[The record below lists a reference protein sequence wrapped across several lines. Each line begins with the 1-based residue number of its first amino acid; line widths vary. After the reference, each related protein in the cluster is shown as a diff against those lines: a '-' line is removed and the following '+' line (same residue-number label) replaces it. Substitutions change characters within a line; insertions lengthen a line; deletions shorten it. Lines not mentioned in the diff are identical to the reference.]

1 MTDNF
6 QKQMERYQKQKTE
19 VGEMTQRK
27 LDEMASAFSKVL
39 NKPVKS
45 GRLQPMINAQTN
57 TITKF
62 IEK

>member
-1 MTDNF
+1 
-6 QKQMERYQKQKTE
+6 MERYQKQKTE